1 MISYIKGTLVEK
13 APARIVVDNSGL
25 GYEILLPLSSYDM
38 IGDIGSEVLV
48 YTHFHV
54 REDSQTLFGFATTK
68 ERKLFQM
75 LISVSGIGPR
85 SALTI
90 LSGVSVDDFC
100 DAVAREEE
108 AFLTAISGIGR
119 KTAQRLIV
127 ELKGR
132 IVEEA
137 EVRVGVGGAVY
148 FSDQFMLMTQ
158 KVKDETV
165 NGVLPS
171 KFEVAELF
179 APQTPHSLASARVKG
194 WRSSLARARM
204 MGWVGLGLN
213 QAFVCS
219 VRVIL
224 RGRRFLS
231 PS

>member
-25 GYEILLPLSSYDM
+25 GYEILVPLSSYDV
-38 IGDIGSEVLV
+38 IGDIGSDVLV

-54 REDSQTLFGFATTK
+54 REDSHTLFGFATTK

-127 ELKGR
+127 ELKSR

-137 EVRVGVGGAVY
+137 EVSVGVGGGTKPRRDTISEAV
-148 FSDQFMLMTQ
+148 QALMALGFTRPAAR
-158 KVKDETV
+158 KAIDKCV
-165 NGVLPS
+165 NGMDGQFDV
-171 KFEVAELF
+171 EELIRG
-179 APQTPHSLASARVKG
+179 A
-194 WRSSLARARM
+194 
-204 MGWVGLGLN
+204 
-213 QAFVCS
+213 
-219 VRVIL
+219 L
-224 RGRRFLS
+224 RNA
-231 PS
+231 